1 MFNRVRSFSFP
12 SSSLG
17 SDAPEDF
24 IPSELPLELRE
35 AWESWQHSDLTPDNY
50 ARSVNESDWPVSI
63 YVPER
68 YEDGYAYPLITW
80 FHSDANDEEQLESV
94 MKAVSSQNYI
104 GLALRGNHEMSSATG
119 GFRWDPSTTGMAPGR
134 IPLQQLLHLTVCR
147 LRRTVHIHSERI
159 FLAGSG
165 HGADTAMQML
175 AFQPDWFAGAV
186 LLDPF
191 CEAAAL
197 PEDLSPALQQKPIL
211 MSLSGNCGLEVLGRS
226 VRSVRRLRSA
236 GAVVDVDFT
245 ELPVDPGSSEA
256 RRIDHWIMDRVA
268 REAFV

>member
-104 GLALRGNHEMSSATG
+104 GMALRGNHEMSSATG

-175 AFQPDWFAGAV
+175 AFQP
-186 LLDPF
+186 
-191 CEAAAL
+191 
-197 PEDLSPALQQKPIL
+197 
-211 MSLSGNCGLEVLGRS
+211 
-226 VRSVRRLRSA
+226 
-236 GAVVDVDFT
+236 
-245 ELPVDPGSSEA
+245 
-256 RRIDHWIMDRVA
+256 
-268 REAFV
+268 